1 MFFTLDRIENTNIAV
16 MISDDNKKTDVVT
29 DLISGEI
36 REGNVYTETNGI
48 YIYNEKET
56 AARKSKNKNKFAVL
70 FRKAKNIK

>member
-29 DLISGEI
+29 DMISGEI

-56 AARKSKNKNKFAVL
+56 AERKNKNKNKFAAL